1 MAQNYKYIFF
11 YVHSSNAGSH
21 WTMRSKIFLLLR
33 PEEKS
38 IRPKKRNK
46 RKALLANHKKKQKNK
61 TKHALSRFSFQ
72 FYNEKKIFVRCDLY
86 HSYRSFKY

>member
-1 MAQNYKYIFF
+1 MAQNYKYFCF

-21 WTMRSKIFLLLR
+21 WTIRSKIFLLLR

-46 RKALLANHKKKQKNK
+46 RKALLANKKTNKQK
-61 TKHALSRFSFQ
+61 KHMLPRFSFQ
-72 FYNEKKIFVRCDLY
+72 FYTEKKIIVKFDLY